1 MNLGLSGQ
9 QGHLG
14 EHVGI
19 GFVAQN
25 SAQPS
30 LDLFGRINTCTPTA
44 IFTTHPAFTTQRE
57 TMDYIST
64 GSGVI
69 VHDISNTLVTLQVGT
84 GTGKAVRQSREY
96 LLYQPGKLQSAYLTG
111 VPQYAGTWDN
121 SVVFRMG
128 LFDDYRDKSS
138 ETNQPSMGQYFELSG
153 NSWFVCERLNSSNN
167 VLNVN
172 RIPQANWNL
181 DTLNGVRATSPSG
194 FTLRSPPDR
203 GMLFI
208 VDRQWLGVGIVR
220 MGVIFNGKP
229 IYVHVFHDR
238 LLNRPY
244 THLPK
249 LPVRWEIEKIAG
261 GATATATAG
270 TVCASVQVLGE
281 YTPLGAIFT
290 LPTNLVSSGF
300 TSINAALSPI
310 LFLRLQQKHC
320 RATFKL
326 KEVTIYSSGDIH
338 YTVFKNP
345 TITGGTPTYTAHPD
359 SRSMVEYSVNSGSV
373 GSWAVSGGTPI
384 RSGFVSKANASIDS
398 FTIDELVSA
407 TSFCSDI
414 AGTPDVL
421 VVAVGGLTSN
431 PSANANIRWLEIV

>member
-1 MNLGLSGQ
+1 MNLGQ
-9 QGHLG
+9 QGQAG

-19 GFVAQN
+19 GYVAQN

-44 IFTTHPAFTTQRE
+44 IFTTHPAFTNQRE
-57 TMDYIST
+57 TMDFIST
-64 GSGVI
+64 GTGVI
-69 VHDISNTLVTLQVGT
+69 VHDISNTLISLQVGS
-84 GTGKAVRQSREY
+84 GVGRAVRQSREY
-96 LLYQPGKLQSAYLTG
+96 LLYQPGKLQSCYITS

-121 SVVFRMG
+121 SVVFRTG

-138 ETNQPSMGQYFELSG
+138 ETNQPSMGHYFELSG
-153 NSWFVCERLNSSNN
+153 NSWFVCERLNSTNN

-181 DTLNGVRATSPSG
+181 DTLNGIRATSPSG
-194 FTLRSPPDR
+194 YTLRSPPDR
-203 GMLFI
+203 GALFI
-208 VDRQWLGVGIVR
+208 VDRQWLGVGVVR

-229 IYVHVFHDR
+229 IFVHVFHDR

-249 LPVRWEIEKIAG
+249 LPIRWELEKVSG
-261 GATATATAG
+261 GTAATATAA
-270 TVCASVQVLGE
+270 TVCASVQVLGQ

-290 LPTNLVSSGF
+290 LPTNLVSTAL
-300 TSINAALSPI
+300 TSVSTALTPI

-326 KEVTIYSSGDIH
+326 KDVSIFSSGDGH

-345 TITGGTPTYTAHPD
+345 TISLGGSPAITYTVHPD
-359 SRSMVEYSVNSGSV
+359 SRSLVEYSVLSGAIGAYSI
-373 GSWAVSGGTPI
+373 SGGTPI
-384 RSGFVSKANASIDS
+384 RSGFFQKTTSSTDTFSV
-398 FTIDELVSA
+398 DELITA
-407 TSFCSDI
+407 PSFCSDI
-414 AGTPDVL
+414 AGTSDIL
-421 VVAVGGLTSN
+421 VVAVASFSGN
-431 PSANANIRWLEIV
+431 ISAYCDVRWMEIV

>member
-1 MNLGLSGQ
+1 MNLGQQ
-9 QGHLG
+9 QGHAG

-19 GFVAQN
+19 GYVAQN

-57 TMDYIST
+57 TMDYVST
-64 GSGVI
+64 GTGVI
-69 VHDISNTLVTLQVGT
+69 VHDISNTLITLQVGS
-84 GTGKAVRQSREY
+84 GVGRAVRQSREY
-96 LLYQPGKLQSAYLTG
+96 LLYQPGKLQSCYITS

-121 SVVFRMG
+121 SVVFRTG

-138 ETNQPSMGQYFELSG
+138 ETNQPSMGHYFELSG
-153 NSWFVCERLNSSNN
+153 NSWFVCERLNSTNN

-203 GMLFI
+203 GALFI
-208 VDRQWLGVGIVR
+208 VDRQWLGVGVVR

-229 IYVHVFHDR
+229 IFVHVFHDR

-249 LPVRWEIEKIAG
+249 LPIRWELEKVSG
-261 GATATATAG
+261 GVAATATAA

-281 YTPLGAIFT
+281 YTPLGATFT
-290 LPTNLVSSGF
+290 LPLTATIATQRLD
-300 TSINAALSPI
+300 TTERPLLI
-310 LFLRLQQKHC
+310 LKLQQKYC
-320 RATFKL
+320 RATFKIL
-326 KEVTIYSSGDIH
+326 ELNFFSDQKGAFCAY
-338 YTVFKNP
+338 KNP
-345 TITGGTPTYTAHPD
+345 TISGAAFSYTVHPD
-359 SRSMVEYSVNSGSV
+359 SRSMIEYKTFGT
-373 GSWAVSGGTPI
+373 GTGTAPAYTISGGTPI
-384 RSGFVSKANASIDS
+384 RSGFFAQNATS
-398 FTIDELVSA
+398 LVSVSNDEII
-407 TSFCSDI
+407 TNPSYCSDI
-414 AGTPDVL
+414 AGNCDIYVITGYQLASNSDVI
-421 VVAVGGLTSN
+421 VQA
-431 PSANANIRWLEIV
+431 RWMEIV